1 MRQATQGRDL
11 ELSRRAFLAATS
23 GVLAGAAAFGL
34 AGQAETGQRHPQRGG
49 TLRFA
54 TRSDI
59 SGLDLHRNTI
69 YLVSMPLAAI
79 NQGLLDLDQKS
90 EPVPGIAAAW
100 EASQDLLSYTFELRH
115 GVLFHNGREVDAEAV
130 KWNFE
135 RLQDPK
141 IAHPLARAALENV
154 KTTEVV
160 DKYTV
165 RCHLY
170 QPSAAFPADVVYYPC
185 ALMAPESVEQADL
198 HPIGC
203 GPFKFVK
210 WDRNN
215 LTEMVRFENYFETDA
230 EGNSLPYLEAII
242 GRPKREDGV
251 RMTSLR
257 AGEVDLIDSM
267 AYADAAEFPKK
278 YAGKFQTWN
287 VPTVATSFIL
297 FNLEKGPFTD
307 K

>member
-1 MRQATQGRDL
+1 MHQAIRRRDL
-11 ELSRRAFLAATS
+11 EFSRRAFLAATS
-23 GVLAGAAAFGL
+23 GGLVGVAAFGL
-34 AGQAETGQRHPQRGG
+34 VGRAETGQRHPKRGG

-54 TRSDI
+54 TRSDV

-90 EPVPGIAAAW
+90 EPVPGVAAAW

-135 RLQDPK
+135 RIKDPK
-141 IAHPLARAALENV
+141 IGNPLARSALENV
-154 KTTEVV
+154 QATEVV

-165 RCHLY
+165 RCRLH

-185 ALMAPESVEQADL
+185 ALMAPDSVAQTDL

-203 GPFKFVK
+203 GPFKFVT

-215 LTEMVRFENYFETDA
+215 LTELVRFENYFETDA
-230 EGNSLPYLEAII
+230 EGHSLPYLDAI
-242 GRPKREDGV
+242 
-251 RMTSLR
+251 M
-257 AGEVDLIDSM
+257 
-267 AYADAAEFPKK
+267 
-278 YAGKFQTWN
+278 
-287 VPTVATSFIL
+287 
-297 FNLEKGPFTD
+297 
-307 K
+307 

>member
-1 MRQATQGRDL
+1 MRQAIQGRDL
-11 ELSRRAFLAATS
+11 ELSRRAFLAATG
-23 GVLAGAAAFGL
+23 GVLAGAATLGL
-34 AGQAETGQRHPQRGG
+34 AGQAEAGQRHPERGG
-49 TLRFA
+49 ALRFA
-54 TRSDI
+54 TRSDT

-79 NQGLLDLDQKS
+79 NQGLLDLNQQS
-90 EPVPGIAAAW
+90 EPVPGVAAAW

-135 RLQDPK
+135 RIQDPK
-141 IAHPLARAALENV
+141 IAHPLARSALENL
-154 KTTEVV
+154 KATEVV

-165 RCHLY
+165 RCHLH
-170 QPSAAFPADVVYYPC
+170 QPSA
-185 ALMAPESVEQADL
+185 ADL

-203 GPFKFVK
+203 GPFKFVT

-215 LTEMVRFENYFETDA
+215 LTELVRFENYFETDA
-230 EGNSLPYLEAII
+230 EGNSLPYLDAII
-242 GRPKREDGV
+242 GRPKREDG
-251 RMTSLR
+251 LR
-257 AGEVDLIDSM
+257 LTALRTGEVDLIDSM

-287 VPTVATSFIL
+287 VPTLATSFIL
-297 FNLEKGPFTD
+297 FNLEKGPFSD
-307 K
+307 KQVRLAAAHAI